1 MVIKGTKPDPKN
13 FKIRKE
19 KEWNRPHMETYTV
32 SSDNESDQSERPTR
46 SSSRASMYSDTS
58 ETSVRLEREK
68 EAVQRQPGNT
78 GYGRPKRAE
87 KEALDRKR
95 KIEEEIE
102 AIVNPDFA
110 IASSKMD
117 KVRNEVAEKVEE
129 LRNSPT
135 VDLVAKM
142 TEAADLVLKA
152 VVKSTNLQRTIRG
165 ELKTVHRILAAGATV
180 LASRADKEI
189 EGESGAELAM
199 LRIELEMAREDI
211 KRLRDKEATDRK
223 MLEEC
228 RRKLEKMED
237 ASSPRK
243 KKGRSST
250 TSRREEEEKEDVI
263 ADVVMVEVGEDTPA
277 PVDPQEI
284 LPPMEEW
291 PPAMRSLIKE
301 ISKKIEDRV
310 LSPERRMNLDRRTM
324 ERLNSR
330 CQSGWRVGESRP
342 SQRYPLPLNAWR

>member
-1 MVIKGTKPDPKN
+1 
-13 FKIRKE
+13 
-19 KEWNRPHMETYTV
+19 
-32 SSDNESDQSERPTR
+32 
-46 SSSRASMYSDTS
+46 
-58 ETSVRLEREK
+58 
-68 EAVQRQPGNT
+68 
-78 GYGRPKRAE
+78 
-87 KEALDRKR
+87 
-95 KIEEEIE
+95 
-102 AIVNPDFA
+102 
-110 IASSKMD
+110 MD
-117 KVRNEVAEKVEE
+117 KVRNDVAEKVEE

-180 LASRADKEI
+180 LASRADKEM

-250 TSRREEEEKEDVI
+250 TSRRDEEEKEDVI

-284 LPPMEEW
+284 LPSMEEW
-291 PPAMRSLIKE
+291 PPAMRSPIKKV
-301 ISKKIEDRV
+301 SKKIEDRV

-324 ERLNSR
+324 ERLNSLLPK
-330 CQSGWRVGESRP
+330 WLESRGVTPQSTIPP
-342 SQRYPLPLNAWR
+342 SS